1 MNCKICSRRYNIDDL
16 KPQLIY
22 PCCHILC
29 TQCLIGLNECPLC
42 SETVINKTISQDLM
56 NIIRDNKQNKKYLEQ
71 EIEKLKQNNK
81 LIEENCIV
89 KKKSIKNKLNYL
101 EQDILSET
109 DKILEKI
116 QFEKSA
122 LINSVKRKYFE
133 LDSKLEDVIKQ
144 EKLIEDQLVSLRKKY
159 QNSDSIDF
167 EELTSIENRI
177 KSNFQQLDNLNS
189 NQYFIGNNNTNNLI
203 GLITQNEKKSMSTL
217 KRRLSKDYDHVI
229 ILCDI
234 IYLKICAFIIP
245 FS

>member
-29 TQCLIGLNECPLC
+29 TQCLIGLPECPLC
-42 SETVINKTISQDLM
+42 SETIINKTISQDLM
-56 NIIRDNKQNKKYLEQ
+56 NIIKDNKQNKNYLEQ

-81 LIEENCIV
+81 LIEANCID
-89 KKKSIKNKLNYL
+89 KKKSIQIKLNNL
-101 EQDILSET
+101 EQDIQSET

-122 LINSVKRKYFE
+122 LINSVKKRYFE

-167 EELTSIENRI
+167 EELTSIENKI
-177 KSNFQQLDNLNS
+177 KTNLQQLDNLNS
-189 NQYFIGNNNTNNLI
+189 NQTFIGSNNTNNLI
-203 GLITQNEKKSMSTL
+203 GLVIQNEKKSMSPL
-217 KRRLSKDYDHVI
+217 KRRLSEDYDHVI
-229 ILCDI
+229 ILCYVI
-234 IYLKICAFIIP
+234 NFKNMCFYYSF
-245 FS
+245 